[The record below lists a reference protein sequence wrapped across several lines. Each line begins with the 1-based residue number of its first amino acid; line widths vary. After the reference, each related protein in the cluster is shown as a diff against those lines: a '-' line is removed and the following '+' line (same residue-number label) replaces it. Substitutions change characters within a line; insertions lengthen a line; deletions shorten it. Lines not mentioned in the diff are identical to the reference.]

1 MTPNQTRDLMRKAVP
16 YARKYLKGDWGIRMS
31 MALREMVI
39 CHFLRQ
45 PLTAQNLE
53 ILLAKGCSIRR
64 ICKHYGASRHQ
75 LLRLANE

>member
-1 MTPNQTRDLMRKAVP
+1 
-16 YARKYLKGDWGIRMS
+16 MS

-75 LLRLANE
+75 LLCLANE